1 MKNNLTRPEV
11 DTDFR
16 YGKPPEERTID
27 ELMNL
32 GVINLDKPSGP
43 TSHQV
48 VSWVK
53 KMLNV
58 KKTGHG
64 GTLDPKVTGVLPTAL
79 NKGVKGLQTLLVG
92 KKEYVCVMQIHRKIK
107 EDKIREAFSEFRGQI
122 YQLPPVRA
130 AVKREL
136 RKRWI
141 YYLDILEIDNRYV
154 LFKVGCQAGTY
165 IRTLVRDIGEV
176 LGIGAHMQ
184 ELRRTKSC
192 SFSEEKSFSLVEL
205 KDAYEFWKEDGD
217 ERIKEIILPMER
229 MFKHIPKIVIKDSTV
244 DAICHGAN
252 LAVPG
257 VLNVDSNIERGNL
270 TAIFSLKGEGVA
282 LAEATMNAEQMVNK
296 KEGIAARTKSVL
308 MEINTYPMLWS
319 KKS

>member
-1 MKNNLTRPEV
+1 MQNQVFRFEAE
-11 DTDFR
+11 TDLR
-16 YGKPPEERTID
+16 YGKPPNERTIE
-27 ELMNL
+27 ELFNL

-53 KMLNV
+53 KVLEV

-64 GTLDPKVTGVLPTAL
+64 GTLDPRVTGVLPTAL

-92 KKEYVCVMQIHRKIK
+92 KKEYIGVMQLHHKIK
-107 EDKIREAFSEFRGQI
+107 EEKLRDVFSEFIGQI

-130 AVKREL
+130 AVKREI
-136 RKRWI
+136 RIREI
-141 YYLDILEIDNRYV
+141 YYLDILEIDGKYV

-192 SFSEEKSFSLVEL
+192 CFTESHSFTLHDL
-205 KDAYEFWKEDGD
+205 KDAYVFWKENGD
-217 ERIKEIILPMER
+217 ERIREIVLPMES
-229 MFKHIPKIVIKDSTV
+229 MFEHIPKIVIKDSTV

-257 VLNVDSNIERGNL
+257 IVRIDSNILRGNL
-270 TAIFSLKGEGVA
+270 VAVLTLKGEGVA
-282 LAEATMNAEQMVNK
+282 LANATMSTEQIIEKN
-296 KEGIAARTKSVL
+296 EGIAAKTKSVL
-308 MEINTYPMLWS
+308 METNIYPMLWS